1 MRYEA
6 SREEMDKILAL
17 PDEEQKRAIADLHRK
32 TEEFEKGFAIG
43 ESLSALPCPARTTDP
58 AIMGFLEAINRQH
71 PTHQQNIFRV
81 IYLLCRAWAENKAK
95 GWYDLRNEATVEGA
109 ERIVKALDN
118 LPIPYV

>member
-1 MRYEA
+1 MFR
-6 SREEMDKILAL
+6 ILCRHHL
-17 PDEEQKRAIADLHRK
+17 FLFEVLKENHQKYLW
-32 TEEFEKGFAIG
+32 EEFEKGFAIG